1 MTKTTEK
8 KSWLGLGVA
17 GLALIAIVALLWIY
31 KPWASASL
39 SFEGAYS
46 QFVDSMTARAVEYS
60 NQIKSFKNVKEKVSF
75 ELEGGTKL
83 ANGKI
88 NATIDSVSSVDMK
101 KSASDMNIDFDANL
115 PENQKVKGKGL
126 LSFLL
131 VDSALYGQ
139 VKELTVDLGSG
150 NAQWDFVNS
159 IAKGLLNKWIHFDDA
174 SSAAL
179 PQQEFK
185 TITSLPAT
193 LSDLLKKHKIFTLKD
208 TKKEGKTIK
217 YFVDL
222 DKKNLENLFIEL
234 NSTLSVQTASGAVQ
248 ENNEII
254 AMIEDFSQKVAFQGY
269 FEVSNT
275 DTVQLVLS
283 DVKINA
289 DQVLSLSGYIGGNEG
304 SLTLASEQ
312 SQVLLDRATKFTSR
326 AMNIKLI
333 SNEKTDPEMNI
344 MLNITPSG
352 ALGASFDGS
361 INYEAPAQ
369 QWAEEEKVE
378 FRFSGK
384 TNASDEATFSAETPK
399 DAVKISNLM
408 QGLMGG
414 SEMPTN
420 TEAVP
425 PIGK

>member
-1 MTKTTEK
+1 MTKTTDK
-8 KSWLGLGVA
+8 KSLLGAGVA
-17 GLALIAIVALLWIY
+17 GLAVIAIVALLWIY

-39 SFEGAYS
+39 SFESAYA
-46 QFVDSMTARAVEYS
+46 QFIDSMTSRAVEYS
-60 NQIKSFKNVKEKVSF
+60 NQVKSFKNIKEKISF
-75 ELEGGTKL
+75 ELEGGTKMT
-83 ANGKI
+83 NGKI

-101 KSASDMNIDFDANL
+101 KSMSDMNLDFEANL
-115 PENQKVKGKGL
+115 PEDQKMKGKGL

-139 VKELTVDLGSG
+139 VKELTVDLWSG
-150 NAQWDFVNS
+150 NAQGDFVNS
-159 IAKGLLNKWIHFDDA
+159 IAKGLFGKWIHFDDA
-174 SSAAL
+174 SSASL

-222 DKKNLENLFIEL
+222 DQKNLENLFIEL
-234 NSTLSVQTASGAVQ
+234 NSVISVQTASGAQQ
-248 ENNEII
+248 ENSEIV
-254 AMIEDFSQKVAFQGY
+254 AMIESFAKNVAFQGY

-275 DTVQLVLS
+275 DEVKLVLS

-289 DQVLSLSGYIGGNEG
+289 EQPLSLSGYVAGNDG
-304 SLTLASEQ
+304 SLVLASEQ
-312 SQVLLDRATKFTSR
+312 SKVLLDRATKFTSR
-326 AMNIKLI
+326 AMNLKLI

-344 MLNITPSG
+344 VLNISPSG
-352 ALGASFDGS
+352 SLGASFDGS

-384 TNASDEATFSAETPK
+384 TNASDEASFSAEAPK
-399 DAVKISNLM
+399 DAIKISNLM
-408 QGLMGG
+408 QGMMGG